1 LFTFSYQ
8 SEIIFLEVRKKMK
21 VQNKNHSSLKTK
33 MKIQES
39 FAMLLQEKNEIK
51 NISVTE
57 LSKRADI
64 TRSAF
69 YTHYSSIY
77 DVAKELEEEALEKL
91 NEIKSKHSIEDID
104 YYFDHI
110 FNYLKEN
117 ERIYTMMLKSNDP
130 LLFVSKLEK
139 SINKKLYDALKNKP
153 IANLNL
159 NITFFTN
166 GCINLIIKYFR
177 KEIKNS
183 LEEIDDYIKHLFKT
197 FFI

>member
-1 LFTFSYQ
+1 
-8 SEIIFLEVRKKMK
+8 MK
-21 VQNKNHSSLKTK
+21 VQNKNHASKKTK

-39 FAMLLQEKNEIK
+39 FASLLQEKNEIK

-77 DVAKELEEEALEKL
+77 DVAKEIQNDALEKL
-91 NEIKSKHSIEDID
+91 DEMKNQHPIEDID

-130 LLFVSKLEK
+130 LIFVSKLE
-139 SINKKLYDALKNKP
+139 SIINKKLYEALKNKP
-153 IANLNL
+153 IANLSL

-177 KEIKNS
+177 KEMPTT
-183 LEEIDDYIKHLFKT
+183 LEEINTYVKHLFKT
-197 FFI
+197 FFIF

>member
-1 LFTFSYQ
+1 
-8 SEIIFLEVRKKMK
+8 MK

-153 IANLNL
+153 LANLNL

>member
-1 LFTFSYQ
+1 
-8 SEIIFLEVRKKMK
+8 
-21 VQNKNHSSLKTK
+21 
-33 MKIQES
+33 
-39 FAMLLQEKNEIK
+39 
-51 NISVTE
+51 
-57 LSKRADI
+57 
-64 TRSAF
+64 
-69 YTHYSSIY
+69 
-77 DVAKELEEEALEKL
+77 
-91 NEIKSKHSIEDID
+91 
-104 YYFDHI
+104 
-110 FNYLKEN
+110 
-117 ERIYTMMLKSNDP
+117 MMLKSNDP

-153 IANLNL
+153 LANLNL

>member
-1 LFTFSYQ
+1 
-8 SEIIFLEVRKKMK
+8 MK

-77 DVAKELEEEALEKL
+77 DVAKELEEEAL
-91 NEIKSKHSIEDID
+91 
-104 YYFDHI
+104 
-110 FNYLKEN
+110 KEYK
-117 ERIYTMMLKSNDP
+117 R
-130 LLFVSKLEK
+130 
-139 SINKKLYDALKNKP
+139 NKK
-153 IANLNL
+153 
-159 NITFFTN
+159 
-166 GCINLIIKYFR
+166 
-177 KEIKNS
+177 
-183 LEEIDDYIKHLFKT
+183 
-197 FFI
+197 

>member
-1 LFTFSYQ
+1 
-8 SEIIFLEVRKKMK
+8 MK

-57 LSKRADI
+57 LSKQADI
-64 TRSAF
+64 TRSTF

-91 NEIKSKHSIEDID
+91 NEIKSKHAIEDID

-117 ERIYTMMLKSNDP
+117 EHIYTMMLKSNAP